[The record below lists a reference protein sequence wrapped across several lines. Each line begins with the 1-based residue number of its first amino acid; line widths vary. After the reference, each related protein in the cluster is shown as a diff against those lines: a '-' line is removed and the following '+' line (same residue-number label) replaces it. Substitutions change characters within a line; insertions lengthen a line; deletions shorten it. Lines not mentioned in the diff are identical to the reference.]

1 MSLDFNDRLSQ
12 KNITPM
18 DIILQSIHLTSM
30 STAYQPGGNPLLESY
45 QFIARD
51 MYISDGTRKNPPN
64 AQVAINEEEQ
74 IKKTPTN
81 TVPDELTELELTT
94 RKDLARLYDL

>member
-1 MSLDFNDRLSQ
+1 
-12 KNITPM
+12 
-18 DIILQSIHLTSM
+18 M

-64 AQVAINEEEQ
+64 AQVAVNEEEQ
-74 IKKTPTN
+74 IKKTPAN
-81 TVPDELTELELTT
+81 TVPD
-94 RKDLARLYDL
+94 